1 MKNPDYVV
9 YPAVFD
15 NTNNDGYYTV
25 TFPDIPDTVSQGKTL
40 VEAMKEAPDAIAVAL
55 PDYVVYPKPSDLK
68 KVQSQYPNAIVSLV
82 GVDMKQKIKQMKKRT
97 VHKNVTIPT
106 TLADEA
112 KARGINFSEVL
123 TDALREKLSI

>member
-15 NTNNDGYYTV
+15 NTDNDGYYTV
-25 TFPDIPDTVSQGKTL
+25 TFPDIPDTVSQGRTL

-82 GVDMKQKIKQMKKRT
+82 GVDMKQKIKQMKKKT

-106 TLADEA
+106 TLVDEA
-112 KARGINFSEVL
+112 KARGINFTEVL